1 MSILASGKSRLRKK
15 KGKKKKK
22 DQLGCVYKSLW
33 IFEMVI
39 GVCVFLLTLLPLLE
53 DTNNV
58 VRLLLLFL
66 SLSSLLCELG

>member
-1 MSILASGKSRLRKK
+1 MFVRVCG
-15 KGKKKKK
+15 
-22 DQLGCVYKSLW
+22 

-39 GVCVFLLTLLPLLE
+39 GVCFLLTLLPLLE

-66 SLSSLLCELG
+66 SLGSLLRELG

>member
-1 MSILASGKSRLRKK
+1 MFIRVCG
-15 KGKKKKK
+15 
-22 DQLGCVYKSLW
+22 

-39 GVCVFLLTLLPLLE
+39 GVCVCIFLLTLLPLLE

-58 VRLLLLFL
+58 VGLLLLFL